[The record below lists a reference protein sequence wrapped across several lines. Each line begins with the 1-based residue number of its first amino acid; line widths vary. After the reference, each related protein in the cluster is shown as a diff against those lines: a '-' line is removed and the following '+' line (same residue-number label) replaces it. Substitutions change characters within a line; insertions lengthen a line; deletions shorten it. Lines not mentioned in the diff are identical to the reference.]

1 MCLGGLGTKLDL
13 IALNCIYVRFTGF
26 ILVNGDFGS
35 LGEGRSI
42 SHSFYK
48 YANFASKFHWSVVAK
63 TTLPLQL

>member
-1 MCLGGLGTKLDL
+1 MCLSSSGTKLDL

-35 LGEGRSI
+35 LGEGGSI
-42 SHSFYK
+42 SHHFYK
-48 YANFASKFHWSVVAK
+48 HANFASKLHWSVVAK